1 MDCLPISSLDIHQS
15 LLLNGNHT
23 PAKSLEK
30 EQQTDGFPICTCGKE
45 MSGCLIHPNTPD
57 EWIAFMRVSLAK
69 ILASPEIRQG
79 LAKKREAVYTVKSSA
94 SLGWFDPNTST
105 WKTSQQSFLTDS
117 EQSLPIWPR
126 SGMTRNGYVFELPIV
141 ARRTIGIGGGVWPT
155 PDTRGFVNEGSLS
168 MLGKMCE
175 SIEEMNSMAYRAAAS
190 KKAKHFPT
198 PTVTSGAQV
207 AWDKTPGQTGC
218 TTLAGFVKYWPT
230 PNATDCRDRGNLSM
244 PSVRR
249 RVEIGKQ
256 LNLSMVVSR
265 DSGALSPAWVEW
277 LMGWPIGFTVSRH
290 WATGKSRSK
299 RRSPSSS

>member
-1 MDCLPISSLDIHQS
+1 MNCKQFTFLQEQGVDCLPISSLDIHQS

-30 EQQTDGFPICTCGKE
+30 EQQTDGSPICTCGKE

-141 ARRTIGIGGGVWPT
+141 ARRTIGIGGGYSLFWPT
-155 PDTRGFVNEGSLS
+155 PHANCHTGAGEHGTGGQNLQTAV
-168 MLGKMCE
+168 
-175 SIEEMNSMAYRAAAS
+175 EM
-190 KKAKHFPT
+190 
-198 PTVTSGAQV
+198 
-207 AWDKTPGQTGC
+207 
-218 TTLAGFVKYWPT
+218 WPT
-230 PNATDCRDRGNLSM
+230 PQASDNRGRGNLS
-244 PSVRR
+244 SGAVKRR
-249 RVEIGKQ
+249 MEKGKQ
-256 LNLSMVVSR
+256 ISLSQSVSEVSGQLN
-265 DSGALSPAWVEW
+265 PTWVEW

-299 RRSPSSS
+299 QRSPSNS